1 MSLEGAMATFT
12 ERVQTVL
19 TKAQY
24 ERMVALAEQENKPIS
39 VLIREAVEEQYLAPV
54 EAQRRR
60 QALRNILAL
69 DAPVADW
76 PQMEAEIEQGAIDE

>member
-1 MSLEGAMATFT
+1 MANYT

-24 ERMVALAEQENKPIS
+24 DQLMALAEQEQKPVS
-39 VLIREAVEEQYLAPV
+39 VMIREAVVERYLV
-54 EAQRRR
+54 KIDVQKRQ
-60 QALRNILAL
+60 QALEELLAL

-76 PQMEAEIEQGAIDE
+76 PQMEAEIEQGALDE

>member
-1 MSLEGAMATFT
+1 MANYT

-24 ERMVALAEQENKPIS
+24 ERLTELAEQEKKPLS
-39 VLIREAVEEQYLAPV
+39 VMIREAVVERYLV
-54 EAQRRR
+54 KIDERKRQ
-60 QALRNILAL
+60 QALANLLAL

-76 PQMEAEIEQGAIDE
+76 PQMEAEIEQGALDE

>member
-1 MSLEGAMATFT
+1 MSKYT

-24 ERMVALAEQENKPIS
+24 QQLIELAEAQQKPLS
-39 VLIREAVEEQYLAPV
+39 VMIREAVVERYLAKIDA
-54 EAQRRR
+54 EKRQ
-60 QALRNILAL
+60 QALENLLAL

-76 PQMEAEIEQGAIDE
+76 PEMEAEIEQGALDE